1 MIEFCL
7 LFFFVL
13 PILIL
18 IWIGIKEYKRIAM
31 ESRVHY
37 GFAEHVGD
45 RKFGLSRSEL
55 NSITGEVFRAD
66 KTRKKMRELAERR
79 RVY

>member
-7 LFFFVL
+7 LLFFVL
-13 PILIL
+13 PILLL
-18 IWIGIKEYKRIAM
+18 IGIGIKEYRRIEM
-31 ESRVHY
+31 ERKVHY

-45 RKFGLSRSEL
+45 RKLGLSRSEL
-55 NSITGEVFRAD
+55 NSITGEVFKAD
-66 KTRKKMRELAERR
+66 KTRKKMRELSERR